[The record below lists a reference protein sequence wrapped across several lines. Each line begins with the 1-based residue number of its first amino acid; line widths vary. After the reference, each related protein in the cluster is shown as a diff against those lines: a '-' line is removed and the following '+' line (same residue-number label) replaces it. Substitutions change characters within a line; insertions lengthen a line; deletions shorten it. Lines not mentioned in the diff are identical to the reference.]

1 MVETSRSATITKGQ
15 IRPERVLASVK
26 DDSAGGT
33 VMFLGTVRRRSEG
46 KPVKGLAYDVYREMA
61 EKKMGEIEAKV
72 KKRWPVI
79 KISMVHRY
87 GNLRVGDV
95 SVAVAVSCEH
105 RAEAFEAC
113 RFAIDAI
120 KGSLPLWK
128 KEKFGS
134 GEESWVKGSPIAA

>member
-1 MVETSRSATITKGQ
+1 MSRSATIRKGS
-15 IRPERVLASVK
+15 IDPEKVLASVE

-46 KPVKGLAYDVYREMA
+46 KPVKGLTYEVYSEMA
-61 EKKMGEIEAKV
+61 EKRMAEIEVKV
-72 KKRWPVI
+72 RKRWPVV
-79 KISMVHRY
+79 KMAMVHRY
-87 GNLRVGDV
+87 GSLRVGDV

-128 KEKFGS
+128 KEKFGT
-134 GEESWVKGSPIAA
+134 GKESWVKGSPIAD

>member
-134 GEESWVKGSPIAA
+134 GEESWVKGSPIAT